1 MIGRLLCRLGLHR
14 WRFAEAA
21 DADAYRTYAWC
32 ARPGCR
38 YEGARCV
45 DVELRLLGL
54 DDEIRRSDS
63 AV

>member
-1 MIGRLLCRLGLHR
+1 M
-14 WRFAEAA
+14 AA
-21 DADAYRTYAWC
+21 VVKAAKEPVTC